1 MIIARP
7 PTGIGFRH
15 PVSLIATWFGCGLL
29 PGAPGTWGSLAALP
43 VAWVIVMLGGPL
55 GLIGA
60 VIAAFSIGIWAAG
73 RYSQAAGLKDCQNVV
88 IDEVAGQWL
97 ALVFVPL
104 DPAAY
109 FAAFILFRICDVFKP
124 WPANWADRNV
134 PGGFGIM
141 LDDMI
146 AGTYA
151 LILIQTGLY
160 VIK

>member
-1 MIIARP
+1 MIIAHP
-7 PTGIGFRH
+7 PAGIGFRH

-43 VAWVIVMLGGPL
+43 VAWVIVVLGGPL

-104 DPAAY
+104 DPVAY

>member
-1 MIIARP
+1 MIIAHP
-7 PTGIGFRH
+7 PAGIGFRH

-43 VAWVIVMLGGPL
+43 FAWVIVMLGGPL

>member
-1 MIIARP
+1 MIIAHP
-7 PTGIGFRH
+7 PAGIGFRH